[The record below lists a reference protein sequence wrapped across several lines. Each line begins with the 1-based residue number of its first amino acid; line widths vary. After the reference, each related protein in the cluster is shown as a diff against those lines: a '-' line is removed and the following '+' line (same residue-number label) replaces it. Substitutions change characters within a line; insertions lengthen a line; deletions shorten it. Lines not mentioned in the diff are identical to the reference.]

1 MLKREVSGEL
11 EKVENQDKAELLS
24 FKLDSLVAA
33 KNAVT
38 EEARLMN
45 EIFNAEENHEEH
57 LKDVAEQTLKLGQ
70 EILSLQKEIEQS
82 YESTNKNY

>member
-45 EIFNAEENHEEH
+45 EIFNA
-57 LKDVAEQTLKLGQ
+57 
-70 EILSLQKEIEQS
+70 
-82 YESTNKNY
+82 